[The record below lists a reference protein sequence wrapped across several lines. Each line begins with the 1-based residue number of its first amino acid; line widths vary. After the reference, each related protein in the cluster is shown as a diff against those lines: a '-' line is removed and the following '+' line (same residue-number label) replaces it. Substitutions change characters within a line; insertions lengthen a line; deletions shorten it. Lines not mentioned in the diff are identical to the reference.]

1 MKGIVLAGGSGTR
14 LYPITKGVSK
24 QMLPIFDKPMIYY
37 PISVLMHA
45 GIRDILII
53 STPHDL
59 PGFQR
64 LLGDGSDYGVTFA
77 YAEQPSPDGL
87 AQAFIIGEDFI
98 GDDCVCLVL
107 GDNIFHGNDFVP
119 MLKEAVRMVEDESK
133 ATIFGYWVS
142 DPQRYGVA
150 EFDDEGN
157 CLSIEEKPASPK
169 SNYAVPGLYFYPNS
183 VVGIAKIILGHRAQN
198 GKLGKSVLFGFAV
211 YYAFQV
217 FALVALFV
225 YALFEPKLMVSFTS
239 NKIEDWSVMMGVM
252 YGIATLYILGV
263 VALGI
268 VDCKLL
274 KKGVNVE

>member
-1 MKGIVLAGGSGTR
+1 MLKKLMKYDLKFIYRSVWIFYVLLLAFSVIARILSECKQTIVIIVIYQIFRGAAFSMIFSGIINNTFGCWRRFRAHLFGDQSYLTHTLPVAKRTIYLSLFFTSV
-14 LYPITKGVSK
+14 ISMFTSVFCGVAS
-24 QMLPIFDKPMIYY
+24 
-37 PISVLMHA
+37 
-45 GIRDILII
+45 ILIMFGSKEKLELVKEFIQGIELAYGI
-53 STPHDL
+53 SAVGTIVIVAV
-59 PGFQR
+59 
-64 LLGDGSDYGVTFA
+64 LLFTQMCFVIQSGYT
-77 YAEQPSPDGL
+77 GL
-87 AQAFIIGEDFI
+87 
-98 GDDCVCLVL
+98 
-107 GDNIFHGNDFVP
+107 
-119 MLKEAVRMVEDESK
+119 
-133 ATIFGYWVS
+133 
-142 DPQRYGVA
+142 
-150 EFDDEGN
+150 
-157 CLSIEEKPASPK
+157 
-169 SNYAVPGLYFYPNS
+169 
-183 VVGIAKIILGHRAQN
+183 ILGHRAQN